1 MTLAA
6 AASVCL
12 ARRRRAPMN
21 KSSLMNAKV
30 ALRLWLDFVV
40 LVECFGFKRIYF
52 EFHLSNLCS
61 NKLVY
66 FLCRIFFT
74 AASFEGAARKCAAGH
89 WRAHSTGVCL
99 SWRDTCAAARLLL
112 TDLLFRDVRFISF
125 TEDTFNGPAC
135 VCPTHR
141 TFTTFILKNKT
152 YKATCRLKI
161 KEYKLKCSWNTPEL
175 NLVVPVEPLLPSEA
189 PSLSQECAEM
199 SRRDVSTVSHWC
211 KDEFWLQPPACLRAH
226 SIVNRNE

>member
-30 ALRLWLDFVV
+30 ALRLWLDFGV

-74 AASFEGAARKCAAGH
+74 AASFEGAALKCAAGH
-89 WRAHSTGVCL
+89 WRAHSAGVTPVQQL
-99 SWRDTCAAARLLL
+99 DYFSQTFYSKMSGSWVSQRILL
-112 TDLLFRDVRFISF
+112 T
-125 TEDTFNGPAC
+125 G
-135 VCPTHR
+135 PTHR
-141 TFTTFILKNKT
+141 TFTTFILKNET

-161 KEYKLKCSWNTPEL
+161 KEYKHKCPWNTPEL
-175 NLVVPVEPLLPSEA
+175 NLVVPVEPLLSEA
-189 PSLSQECAEM
+189 PWLSQECAEM
-199 SRRDVSTVSHWC
+199 SLRDVSTVSHWC

-226 SIVNRNE
+226 SIYLYIWNWENLWFN